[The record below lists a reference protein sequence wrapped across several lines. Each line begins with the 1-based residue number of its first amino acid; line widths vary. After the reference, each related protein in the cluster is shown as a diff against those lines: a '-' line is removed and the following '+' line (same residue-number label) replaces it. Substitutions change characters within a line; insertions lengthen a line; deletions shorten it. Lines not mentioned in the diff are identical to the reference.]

1 MKRKPKLIT
10 GLVIIFFVII
20 IGLIWYLRPHQPM
33 KETKEVLG
41 SNENIDIDSENYYVF
56 KSADEKV
63 NTGLIFYP
71 GARVKPE
78 AYAPLAYDIAKS
90 NIKVVIVPMPL
101 NLAILG
107 VNRAD
112 NIIEEYDN
120 ITNWIIGGHSLGG
133 AMAARYTN
141 NNPQKILGLI
151 LLASYP
157 SQSDDL
163 SNEAVRVLSI
173 YGNEDEVVSI
183 DDINKSKEYLPDNAE
198 YVEIDGGNHSQ
209 FGWYGFQ
216 DGDGEAEIS
225 RDKQQ
230 SLLVNYITEFII
242 SLK

>member
-10 GLVIIFFVII
+10 GIVIILFVII

-33 KETKEVLG
+33 KEAKEVLG
-41 SNENIDIDSENYYVF
+41 SNENIDIDSKNYFVF
-56 KSADEKV
+56 KPTDEEV

-78 AYAPLAYDIAKS
+78 AYSPLAYDIAKS

-112 NIIEEYDN
+112 NIIEKYNN

-133 AMAARYTN
+133 AMASRYTAN
-141 NNPQKILGLI
+141 NLDKISGLI
-151 LLASYP
+151 LLASYL

-163 SNEAVRVLSI
+163 SDKDINVLSI
-173 YGNEDEVVSI
+173 YGNKDEIVSI
-183 DDINKSKEYLPDNAE
+183 DDINKSKEYLPDNTE

-216 DGDGEAEIS
+216 DGDGKADIS
-225 RDKQQ
+225 REKQQ
-230 SLLVNYITEFII
+230 SLVLDYITDFIF